1 MLTMQA
7 SESCNAQ
14 VRLFL
19 KLKHNL
25 DDFFIHFTYLLGDKR
40 RKKRLSLTYMGKQS
54 APYIVLEK
62 SSILQHAAKIF
73 TKNIFNRIQEQYLE
87 IEDYLIELVPDN
99 RDDGF
104 ISYLTYKMEG
114 GERRDERVTHVDT
127 STATLVC
134 ECRMFRTF
142 GVLCRHI
149 LKVMRLLGEFGND
162 SMRTIPDH
170 YILKRW
176 TLEARRK
183 EVGDADALGDTSHS
197 HENETGKG
205 DIAMRYRET
214 TAMFNQLATK
224 LSMADEKV
232 YNRWMGHCRNCAR
245 RQTRHCQRL

>member
-1 MLTMQA
+1 MLTTQA
-7 SESCNAQ
+7 SESCNSQ

-19 KLKHNL
+19 KPKHNL
-25 DDFFIHFTYLLGDKR
+25 DEFFIHFTGLLADKR
-40 RKKRLSLTYMGKQS
+40 RKETESDYDALQS

-73 TKNIFNRIQEQYLE
+73 TKNIFHRIQEQYLE
-87 IEDYLIELVPDN
+87 IEDYLIELVQDN

-104 ISYLTYKMEG
+104 ISYRTYKMEDD
-114 GERRDERVTHVDT
+114 ERSDERVILVDT

-134 ECRMFRTF
+134 DCRMFRTF
-142 GVLCRHI
+142 GVLCRHM
-149 LKVMRLLGEFGND
+149 LKVMRFLGEFGND

-183 EVGDADALGDTSHS
+183 EVGDGDADEKGDTSHS

-232 YNRWMGHCRNCAR
+232 YNRWMGALQKVCKEANKA
-245 RQTRHCQRL
+245 LSK